1 AIRLAAGGRVRAH
14 PAVDRLS
21 GMGLG
26 HRRRRTGA
34 LLLEALRLG
43 DRAQRPHP
51 SGDAE
56 GGRQR
61 HLPHRALDRISAAGA
76 RNGAVAGADEG
87 AGRETAHD
95 ARHRQHHLQAE
106 RAAARHRR
114 HAVEGLRRE
123 QDMTMRIL
131 TAMAAGAALLVSLAG
146 PAGAAEVK
154 VGIDNFTFNPKVVTV
169 KAGDTVVWTNRDD
182 IPHTVADPGK
192 FKSKALDTGD
202 TYSFT
207 FTTPGSFDYF
217 CSLHPHMT
225 GRIVVETATGDTGAK

>member
-1 AIRLAAGGRVRAH
+1 
-14 PAVDRLS
+14 
-21 GMGLG
+21 
-26 HRRRRTGA
+26 
-34 LLLEALRLG
+34 
-43 DRAQRPHP
+43 
-51 SGDAE
+51 
-56 GGRQR
+56 
-61 HLPHRALDRISAAGA
+61 
-76 RNGAVAGADEG
+76 
-87 AGRETAHD
+87 
-95 ARHRQHHLQAE
+95 
-106 RAAARHRR
+106 
-114 HAVEGLRRE
+114 
-123 QDMTMRIL
+123 MRIL
-131 TAMAAGAALLVSLAG
+131 TAMAAGAALLFSLAG